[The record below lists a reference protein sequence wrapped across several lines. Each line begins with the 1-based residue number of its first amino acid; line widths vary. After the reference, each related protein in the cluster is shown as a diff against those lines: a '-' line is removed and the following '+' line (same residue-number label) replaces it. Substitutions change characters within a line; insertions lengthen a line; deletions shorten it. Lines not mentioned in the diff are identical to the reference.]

1 MNLARRVVIAL
12 SLTMACGLAQSV
24 SAERFRAAPDGNT
37 TPASDEARKGDEA
50 IYRQHIL
57 TLSNPYFE
65 GRCPGTRGNADAAEY
80 LQFHMVRAGL
90 TPAFPSGEG
99 AARKPESSF
108 FQPFTPGRLRDGT
121 MTVAVQKASAS
132 MGGASREW
140 AAETEFR
147 ALGLSGNGTAT
158 GALVCVGY
166 GLKEGRDG
174 YTNLPAGTSLKGKVA
189 LVLRFEPMNDEGKS
203 QWANSGWSPRA
214 GLPDKLAAVAEAG
227 AAGIILVHPPG
238 AKDPRMGRLATL
250 SETKGDGPLGI
261 PVVMMTEEAAD
272 SLCKGGD
279 EQGRSL
285 AALTKV
291 FNTKGDPIDLGKT
304 SVTLEVKTA
313 RDKVT
318 TNNVGGILRG
328 KGALADE
335 FLVIGAH
342 YDHVGYGEFG
352 SLAGATGTIHPGAD
366 DNASGTSGML
376 LMARKLAEMYSK
388 LPADASVRS
397 VLFLGFSAEE
407 SGLEG
412 SAFYCKPE
420 NMIVPKEKHYFMIN
434 LDMIGRLRD
443 APPLEVTGVGSAGGL
458 SEWLKPYFDN
468 AGFKIVTK
476 ARAPGNSDHA
486 SFFRAGIPIA
496 FFFTGLHGE
505 YHRPADTADLI
516 NVEGAVK
523 VVDLVYRIALD
534 ATSRTQPLPFGE
546 KSEEEKAKPAEPK
559 PEATKPEEAKPA
571 GAKPAEAA
579 PAEANR
585 PAPGG
590 AGVRFGVQPG
600 DYADDKPGLLV
611 GEVYAGT
618 PAAEAGLK
626 KGDRIVKWN
635 DTTIKDA
642 ESFTSQLRSGK
653 PGDKVTIKYLR
664 DGTSGEQTTVVT
676 LVARQTTPGG

>member
-1 MNLARRVVIAL
+1 MNLVRRVAVAL
-12 SLTMACGLAQSV
+12 ALTSVCGFAQSSYSGSV
-24 SAERFRAAPDGNT
+24 LGAPDGNT
-37 TPASDEARKGDEA
+37 TPASAEARKSDEA
-50 IYRQHIL
+50 VYRQHIL

-80 LQFHMVRAGL
+80 LQFHMSRAGL
-90 TPAFPSGEG
+90 TPAFSTGEG
-99 AARKPESSF
+99 PTLKRESSF
-108 FQPFTPGRLRDGT
+108 FQPFTPGRLREGT
-121 MTVAVQKASAS
+121 MSVEVQKASAAMS
-132 MGGASREW
+132 GGAREFT
-140 AAETEFR
+140 AEADFR

-158 GALVCVGY
+158 GELVCVGY
-166 GLKEGRDG
+166 GIKEGRDG
-174 YTNLPAGTSLKGKVA
+174 YTNLPSGTSLKGKVA
-189 LVLRFEPMNDEGKS
+189 LVFRFEPMNDEGKS
-203 QWANSGWSPRA
+203 QWASSGWSPRA
-214 GLPDKLAAVAEAG
+214 GLPDKLAAVAQAG

-238 AKDPRMGRLATL
+238 AKDPRVGRLATL
-250 SETKGDGPLGI
+250 SETKGDGPMGI
-261 PVVMMTEEAAD
+261 PVVMMTEDAVDA
-272 SLCKGGD
+272 LCKAGD
-279 EQGRSL
+279 AQGRSL
-285 AALTKV
+285 ADLTKA
-291 FNTKGDPIDLGKT
+291 FNTKGDPIELTKA
-304 SVTLEVKTA
+304 SVTLEVKTT
-313 RDKVT
+313 REKVT
-318 TNNVGGILRG
+318 TNNVGGILKG
-328 KGALADE
+328 KGALADQ
-335 FLVIGAH
+335 FVVIGAH

-376 LMARKLAEMYSK
+376 LLTRKLADYYAK

-420 NMIVPKEKHYFMIN
+420 NMIVPKDRHYFMMN

-458 SEWLKPYFDN
+458 AEWLKPYFDN

-516 NVEGAVK
+516 NVEGATQI
-523 VVDLVYRIALD
+523 VDLVYRIAID

-546 KSEEEKAKPAEPK
+546 KSEAEKPK
-559 PEATKPEEAKPA
+559 PTEVKPDEVKPVE
-571 GAKPAEAA
+571 GKPAEAKA
-579 PAEANR
+579 DEANR

-611 GEVYAGT
+611 GEVYPGT

-635 DTTIKDA
+635 DTAIKDA
-642 ESFTSQLRSGK
+642 ETFTTQLRAGK
-653 PGDKVTIKYLR
+653 PGDKVTIGYVR
-664 DGTSGEQTTVVT
+664 EGVSGEQSTVVT
-676 LVARQTTPGG
+676 LVARQTSPGG